1 MIPYDTTMAENTSTN
16 KAYYL
21 NSSSISLEVGK
32 QSTISVYPYPGT
44 PEIGD
49 DDEVLW
55 ESDNS
60 TGVSVENKGSNTAT
74 IKALVANL
82 TATISVTVNGI
93 AVADTCNVSVFGVS
107 IDSIAISNTTL
118 SLNEGASGAL
128 SAKVG
133 PENASVKGVK
143 WSSSNENV
151 ATVDQSG
158 NVHALSAGVATI
170 SAETKGTNSQ
180 GQHLTASCSVAVE
193 VVTKDSVVAFADNY
207 AKQFDENA
215 DSKYC
220 VTLNTFLYVDKKY
233 TIPLL
238 QGRKVDKA
246 DETSIPI
253 PALLLTSIS
262 YHKEVY
268 KPGFLEL
275 VIETEA
281 SMSAFSG
288 TVTLEYDK
296 QVVASTYYIF
306 EKRKKNKYVTLR
318 AYSVDKFLTI
328 DKFSQA
334 FTGKKLI
341 EDIVNATLNNYKKS
355 ESKIEVFCD
364 NVTHVENEYS
374 DIANLRH
381 LKYVSTTASTT
392 HYLYNGEL
400 ITSEEESELSEKER
414 SKVKDYYPTVEPSL
428 PYNVQ
433 FEESFYDFLVRVCNR
448 NGEFLYVEDNKL
460 HVGIP
465 KAGTAVTI
473 TGDGAYEIE
482 ETEAEEMYDASTVS
496 GNTLFPAEYYKPIRK
511 LDDDFAKNEDYYIG
525 GAIGL
530 NLLKPVVESQNILDS
545 APQTAMALA
554 ATFGISESFKKKAN
568 EGFIKNFG
576 DYRKGD
582 IYQFV
587 NSESSTFG
595 NSFYTNILN
604 YEKQAEQHKLIVTS
618 STYKSHKLGDTVIFN
633 GNNYVV
639 CQITG
644 GAKIIDGPISLGSE
658 NIQRY
663 REEFE
668 MVLLPY
674 IAKSDSAV
682 TYPYPMPL
690 LDKRVRKATA
700 QRATVSANNDPMRLG
715 RVRVLFDWQDS
726 EDSGNASP
734 WINVAYPMAS
744 KDSGFMFLPG
754 VGDTVLVDFVD
765 GNVEHPY
772 VVGSF
777 YREDRLPSF
786 HATTQ
791 NAGLVKSITSSNGH
805 HLTFTDLSGAR
816 FGANLLPWTYLSK
829 FGIMDQLG
837 FMPDDNRLGGG
848 FELADY
854 YGFYSITGSTHE
866 RKVSIKSPFGD
877 VSIDAFQGITISAPS
892 GNIKIEGKNVDIIA
906 RNNLSITS
914 GTNIAQPRWGSRDAM
929 DYEKSD
935 PSGTKIRK
943 VAKYL
948 GIDHM
953 LAPWIVG
960 VVRGILDLSLYR
972 TWLEVLLRPVGGSLL
987 IKSHRFM
994 KLEAGK
1000 GRTAIHTSFAKR
1012 GRNAVKWLISSSFVG
1027 KASKDQTMADIV
1039 AYKADIIRDCKLING
1054 IYCAD
1059 GKLDK
1064 LFQEIQRCA
1073 FSTLPVQQVLQ
1084 VDLQAQIKNV
1094 SSGNSHPYFRTANDI
1109 YKEIVGDLRAIK
1121 QEWTQAE
1128 VNERIAGINDWINN
1142 LKVDINGGLVTIFV
1156 KPTENP
1162 LNQLHVRKKLYEYI
1176 HNKQNEIKDLVTIA
1190 ETVPNQNRNY
1200 NAETLKDK
1208 ITIKHPDMNHMR
1220 VKKTIGILAKATG
1233 LSGALDDHTWSKNDE
1248 GGILIS
1254 AHKDAMYKITKEGQ
1268 LKGYVPEIDAAWQNF
1283 LIQQLRSVPDDGQLG
1298 VVRGVVRN
1306 QQPNQG
1312 QDAAA
1317 PPPPQAPAAP
1327 QQQPTE

>member
-107 IDSIAISNTTL
+107 IDSIAISNTSL

-170 SAETKGTNSQ
+170 SAETTGTNSQ

-296 QVVASTYYIF
+296 QVVASTYHIF

-334 FTGKKLI
+334 FTGKTLI
-341 EDIVNATLNNYKKS
+341 DGIVKGTLTNYNTTSKYIKSLCEYLKGGGNSFNEGIIVNLS
-355 ESKIEVFCD
+355 
-364 NVTHVENEYS
+364 
-374 DIANLRH
+374 H
-381 LKYVSTTASTT
+381 LLVSSGT
-392 HYLYNGEL
+392 
-400 ITSEEESELSEKER
+400 
-414 SKVKDYYPTVEPSL
+414 EPEL

-433 FEESFYDFLVRVCNR
+433 FEESFYDFLVRICNR

-482 ETEAEEMYDASTVS
+482 ETEAEEMYDVSTVS

-525 GAIGL
+525 RAIGL

-587 NSESSTFG
+587 NSESSTFD

-604 YEKQAEQHKLIVTS
+604 YEKQAEKHKLIVTS

-644 GAKIIDGPISLGSE
+644 GAKIIDGPISLGAE

-674 IAKSDSAV
+674 IAKSDSDV

-700 QRATVSANNDPMRLG
+700 QRAIVSANNDPMRLG

-734 WINVAYPMAS
+734 WINIASPMAS
-744 KDSGFMFLPG
+744 QESGFMFLPAK
-754 VGDTVLVDFVD
+754 GDTVLVDFVD
-765 GNVEHPY
+765 GNVENPY

-786 HATTQ
+786 HASTQ
-791 NAGLVKSITSSNGH
+791 NGPLVKSITSANGH

-816 FGANLLPWTYLSK
+816 FGANLFPWTYLSK

-929 DYEKSD
+929 DYNKDNDSK
-935 PSGTKIRK
+935 GTTIRK

-960 VVRGILDLSLYR
+960 VGRGILDLSLYR
-972 TWLEVLLRPVGGSLL
+972 TWLEVLFRPVGGSLL

-1027 KASKDQTMADIV
+1027 KASKDETMADIV

-1073 FSTLPVQQVLQ
+1073 ASTPRVPREYLQ
-1084 VDLQAQIKNV
+1084 EQIKKV
-1094 SSGNSHPYFRTANDI
+1094 SSRNCHPCFRTANDI
-1109 YKEIVGDLRAIK
+1109 YKEIVGDLETIK
-1121 QEWTQAE
+1121 QEWTQAD
-1128 VNERIAGINDWINN
+1128 VTGRIARINDWIDN
-1142 LKVDINGGLVTIFV
+1142 LGVRVERDEGRVTITEGTE
-1156 KPTENP
+1156 KPTEDP
-1162 LNQLHVRKKLYEYI
+1162 LDQFHVQQKLYEHIYRMDD
-1176 HNKQNEIKDLVTIA
+1176 IKDLVTINDTA
-1190 ETVPNQNRNY
+1190 PNRGNY
-1200 NAETLKDK
+1200 NAETLKEK

-1298 VVRGVVRN
+1298 VVRN

-1317 PPPPQAPAAP
+1317 PPPPQAPTAP
-1327 QQQPTE
+1327 QQQPNG

>member
-107 IDSIAISNTTL
+107 IDSIAISNTSL

-158 NVHALSAGVATI
+158 NVQALSAGVATI
-170 SAETKGTNSQ
+170 SAETTGTNSQ

-220 VTLNTFLYVDKKY
+220 VTLNTFRYVDKDY

-246 DETSIPI
+246 DETSI

-296 QVVASTYYIF
+296 QVVASTYHIF

-334 FTGKKLI
+334 FTGKTLI
-341 EDIVNATLNNYKKS
+341 DGIVKGTLTKYNTTSNYIKSLCEYLKGGGNSFDEGIIVNLS
-355 ESKIEVFCD
+355 
-364 NVTHVENEYS
+364 
-374 DIANLRH
+374 H
-381 LKYVSTTASTT
+381 LLVSSGT
-392 HYLYNGEL
+392 
-400 ITSEEESELSEKER
+400 
-414 SKVKDYYPTVEPSL
+414 EPEL

-433 FEESFYDFLVRVCNR
+433 FEESFHDFLVRVCNR

-482 ETEAEEMYDASTVS
+482 ETEAEEMYDVSTVS
-496 GNTLFPAEYYKPIRK
+496 GNTLFPAEYYKPIRE

-525 GAIGL
+525 GAIAL

-568 EGFIKNFG
+568 EGFIKSFG

-587 NSESSTFG
+587 NSESSTFD

-674 IAKSDSAV
+674 IAKSDSDV

-700 QRATVSANNDPMRLG
+700 QRAIVSANNDPMRLG

-734 WINVAYPMAS
+734 WINIASPMAS
-744 KDSGFMFLPG
+744 QESGFMFLPAK
-754 VGDTVLVDFVD
+754 GDTVLVDFVD

-777 YREDRLPSF
+777 YREDRHPSF

-791 NAGLVKSITSSNGH
+791 NAGLVKSITSSHGH

-935 PSGTKIRK
+935 PSGTTIRK

-960 VVRGILDLSLYR
+960 VGRGILDLSLYR

-1000 GRTAIHTSFAKR
+1000 GRTAIHTSFAKHGVGQDSGNKVR
-1012 GRNAVKWLISSSFVG
+1012 GKNAGKWFISSSFVG

-1054 IYCAD
+1054 IYCAN

-1073 FSTLPVQQVLQ
+1073 VSTPLVQQVYLQ
-1084 VDLQAQIKNV
+1084 EQIKKV
-1094 SSGNSHPYFRTANDI
+1094 SSGNCLPYFRTANDI
-1109 YKEIVGDLRAIK
+1109 YKEIVGDLKTVK
-1121 QEWTQAE
+1121 QEWTQAN
-1128 VNERIAGINDWINN
+1128 VDERITRINNWINN
-1142 LKVDINGGLVTIFV
+1142 LRVRVEFNEGQLTITNGPGSV
-1156 KPTENP
+1156 KPTEN
-1162 LNQLHVRKKLYEYI
+1162 LLGQLHVQQKLYEYI
-1176 HNKQNEIKDLVTIA
+1176 YQHKRNDIKDLVTID
-1190 ETVPNQNRNY
+1190 ETAPDGNRNGDY

-1208 ITIKHPDMNHMR
+1208 INIKHPDMNHR
-1220 VKKTIGILAKATG
+1220 HLKKTIGILAKATG

-1283 LIQQLRSVPDDGQLG
+1283 LIKQLESVPDDGQLG
-1298 VVRGVVRN
+1298 VVLN
-1306 QQPNQG
+1306 QQQAPG
-1312 QDAAA
+1312 QVAAA

-1327 QQQPTE
+1327 EQ

>member
-107 IDSIAISNTTL
+107 IDSIAISNTSL

-170 SAETKGTNSQ
+170 SAETTGTNSQ

-246 DETSIPI
+246 DEKSI

-296 QVVASTYYIF
+296 QVVASTYHIF

-334 FTGKKLI
+334 FTGKTLI
-341 EDIVNATLNNYKKS
+341 DGIVKGTLTNYNTTSKYITSLCEYLKGGGNSFDEGIIVNLS
-355 ESKIEVFCD
+355 
-364 NVTHVENEYS
+364 
-374 DIANLRH
+374 H
-381 LKYVSTTASTT
+381 LLVSSGT
-392 HYLYNGEL
+392 
-400 ITSEEESELSEKER
+400 
-414 SKVKDYYPTVEPSL
+414 EPEL

-433 FEESFYDFLVRVCNR
+433 FEESFYDFLVRICNR

-465 KAGTAVTI
+465 EAGTAVTI

-482 ETEAEEMYDASTVS
+482 ETEAEEMYDVSTVS

-576 DYRKGD
+576 DYREGD

-587 NSESSTFG
+587 NSESSTFD

-674 IAKSDSAV
+674 IAKSDSDA

-700 QRATVSANNDPMRLG
+700 QRAIVSANNDPMRLG

-734 WINVAYPMAS
+734 WINIASPMAS
-744 KDSGFMFLPG
+744 QESGFMFLPAK
-754 VGDTVLVDFVD
+754 GDTVLVDFVD

-786 HATTQ
+786 HASTQ

-816 FGANLLPWTYLSK
+816 FGANLFPWTYLSK

-866 RKVSIKSPFGD
+866 RKVSIKSPYGD

-929 DYEKSD
+929 DYNKDNDSK
-935 PSGTKIRK
+935 GTTIRK

-960 VVRGILDLSLYR
+960 VGRGILDLSLYR
-972 TWLEVLLRPVGGSLL
+972 TWLEVLFRPVGGSLL

-1012 GRNAVKWLISSSFVG
+1012 GRNAVKWLISSSFVA
-1027 KASKDQTMADIV
+1027 KASKDETMADIV

-1073 FSTLPVQQVLQ
+1073 ASTPRVPREYLQ
-1084 VDLQAQIKNV
+1084 EQIKKV
-1094 SSGNSHPYFRTANDI
+1094 SSRNCHPCFRTANDI
-1109 YKEIVGDLRAIK
+1109 YKEIVGDLKAIK
-1121 QEWTQAE
+1121 QEWNETD
-1128 VNERIAGINDWINN
+1128 VNNKIR
-1142 LKVDINGGLVTIFV
+1142 DINHWIDNLRVRVERDEGRVTITDDIG

-1162 LNQLHVRKKLYEYI
+1162 LNQLYVQQKLYGYI
-1176 HNKQNEIKDLVTIA
+1176 YQRKRDNIKDLVTINDTA
-1190 ETVPNQNRNY
+1190 PDIGNY
-1200 NAETLKDK
+1200 NAETLKEK

-1283 LIQQLRSVPDDGQLG
+1283 LIQQLRSVPGDVELG
-1298 VVRGVVRN
+1298 VV
-1306 QQPNQG
+1306 QG
-1312 QDAAA
+1312 PRPAPVQDAAA
-1317 PPPPQAPAAP
+1317 PAPTPPATPPQ
-1327 QQQPTE
+1327 QELND

>member
-107 IDSIAISNTTL
+107 IDSIAISNTSL

-158 NVHALSAGVATI
+158 NVQALSAGVATI

-246 DETSIPI
+246 DEKSI

-465 KAGTAVTI
+465 EAGTAVTI

-482 ETEAEEMYDASTVS
+482 ETEAEEMYDVSTVS

-525 GAIGL
+525 RAIGL

-587 NSESSTFG
+587 NSESSTFD

-644 GAKIIDGPISLGSE
+644 GAKIIDGPISLGAE

-674 IAKSDSAV
+674 IAKSDSDV

-700 QRATVSANNDPMRLG
+700 QRAIVSANNDPMRLG

-786 HATTQ
+786 HASTQ

-816 FGANLLPWTYLSK
+816 FGANLFPWTYLSK

-929 DYEKSD
+929 DYNKVNDSK
-935 PSGTKIRK
+935 GTTIRK

-960 VVRGILDLSLYR
+960 VGRGILDLSLYR
-972 TWLEVLLRPVGGSLL
+972 TWLEVLFRPVGGSLL

-1000 GRTAIHTSFAKR
+1000 GRTAIHTSFAKHAVVK
-1012 GRNAVKWLISSSFVG
+1012 NAVKWFFSSSFVA

-1054 IYCAD
+1054 IYCAN

-1073 FSTLPVQQVLQ
+1073 VSTPPVLRRYLQ
-1084 VDLQAQIKNV
+1084 EQIKKV
-1094 SSGNSHPYFRTANDI
+1094 SSGDCHPYFRPANDI
-1109 YKEIVGDLRAIK
+1109 YKEIIGDLNAIK
-1121 QEWTQAE
+1121 KEWSPDQ
-1128 VNERIAGINDWINN
+1128 VVGRITDINNWING
-1142 LKVDINGGLVTIFV
+1142 LTVRVGNGVQVTITDGTV
-1156 KPTENP
+1156 HGKPTENP

-1176 HNKQNEIKDLVTIA
+1176 HNKQDEIKDLVTIA

-1283 LIQQLRSVPDDGQLG
+1283 LIKQLESVPDDRELG
-1298 VVRGVVRN
+1298 VVQG
-1306 QQPNQG
+1306 QQPAPVQV
-1312 QDAAA
+1312 AAT
-1317 PPPPQAPAAP
+1317 PPPPQAPAASE
-1327 QQQPTE
+1327 QQ

>member
-55 ESDNS
+55 ISDNS

-170 SAETKGTNSQ
+170 SAETTGTNSQ

-246 DETSIPI
+246 DEKSI

-281 SMSAFSG
+281 SISAFSG

-296 QVVASTYYIF
+296 QVVASTYHIF

-334 FTGKKLI
+334 FTGKTLI
-341 EDIVNATLNNYKKS
+341 DGIVKGTLTNYNTTSKYIKSLCEYLKGGGNSFNEGIIVNLS
-355 ESKIEVFCD
+355 
-364 NVTHVENEYS
+364 
-374 DIANLRH
+374 H
-381 LKYVSTTASTT
+381 LLVSSGT
-392 HYLYNGEL
+392 
-400 ITSEEESELSEKER
+400 
-414 SKVKDYYPTVEPSL
+414 EPEL

-433 FEESFYDFLVRVCNR
+433 FEESFHDFLVRVCNR

-482 ETEAEEMYDASTVS
+482 ETEAEEMYDVSTVS

-576 DYRKGD
+576 DYREGD

-587 NSESSTFG
+587 NSESSTFD

-644 GAKIIDGPISLGSE
+644 GAKIIDGPISLGAE

-682 TYPYPMPL
+682 TCPYPMPL

-700 QRATVSANNDPMRLG
+700 QRAIVSANNDPMRLG

-777 YREDRLPSF
+777 YHEERLPSF

-972 TWLEVLLRPVGGSLL
+972 TWLEVLFRPVGGSLL

-1000 GRTAIHTSFAKR
+1000 GRTAIHTSFAKHQVGEDSGRKVR
-1012 GRNAVKWLISSSFVG
+1012 GKNAGKWLISSSFVG
-1027 KASKDQTMADIV
+1027 KVSKDQTMADIV

-1054 IYCAD
+1054 IYCAN

-1073 FSTLPVQQVLQ
+1073 VSTPLVQQVYLQ
-1084 VDLQAQIKNV
+1084 EQIKKV
-1094 SSGNSHPYFRTANDI
+1094 SSGNCLPYFRTANDI
-1109 YKEIVGDLRAIK
+1109 YKEIEGDLKTIK
-1121 QEWTQAE
+1121 QEWGEDE
-1128 VNERIAGINDWINN
+1128 VNRRITEIKNWINN
-1142 LKVDINGGLVTIFV
+1142 LRVEPNGIRVTITDATG

-1162 LNQLHVRKKLYEYI
+1162 LDQLHVRQKLYEYI
-1176 HNKQNEIKDLVTIA
+1176 HNKQNDIKDLVTINDTA
-1190 ETVPNQNRNY
+1190 PGRGNY
-1200 NAETLKDK
+1200 NAETLKEK
-1208 ITIKHPDMNHMR
+1208 ITIKHPDMNHR
-1220 VKKTIGILAKATG
+1220 HVKKTIGILAKATG

-1298 VVRGVVRN
+1298 VVRN
-1306 QQPNQG
+1306 QQPAQG
-1312 QDAAA
+1312 QGGVAPA
-1317 PPPPQAPAAP
+1317 PPQPPTTP
-1327 QQQPTE
+1327 QQQPNN